1 MQKIRLKN
9 DFSHSAIMYVLK
21 TRRDQYIKKHG
32 VQPICLYC
40 STDTAGI
47 WPSAL
52 CSFAV
57 KNGLRI
63 AFLPKD
69 GADPWISFGEEHE
82 EVFGND

>member
-9 DFSHSAIMYVLK
+9 DFSHSAMMYVLK
-21 TRRDQYIKKHG
+21 TRREQYIKKNG

-69 GADPWISFGEEHE
+69 GADPWIAFGGMTEE
-82 EVFGND
+82 EV